1 MLSEDEEYYS
11 SSENLLSKAE
21 VDGLWDRF
29 KESCVFFFFS
39 NRLKTERKRLAE
51 RRKKGARRRGRV
63 MEGLLQGRKDS
74 QEKVDGGLPWRSSG

>member
-29 KESCVFFFFS
+29 KESCVFFFFFKQVKDRKEEVS
-39 NRLKTERKRLAE
+39 REKEERC
-51 RRKKGARRRGRV
+51 
-63 MEGLLQGRKDS
+63 
-74 QEKVDGGLPWRSSG
+74 